1 MSEKNKEKQV
11 SKTTSHYT
19 MEGEVTHIERISD
32 SYLMG
37 MLWRF
42 LKPFWWQI
50 LAVIALLFVVAAL
63 QLLLPYLVK
72 VAVDGPIAEGQL
84 DGVVPIGIAY
94 LATILIVFLLQFGY
108 TYWLQTIGQ
117 SALMNLRQE
126 LYEHIMKQD
135 IRYFNNTPVGKII
148 SRMSNDIEALTELL
162 STSIV
167 MVARNM
173 IMLVGIVIV
182 MLMLNW
188 RLALISLA
196 VIPVMIALSF
206 YFRTKIREI
215 STRFHMIMAAYQA
228 YLNEHFN
235 GMLVVQLFNREQKTR
250 DDFAL
255 INQDYFDAHMDLR
268 DVYTQFGS
276 ILQFMTTI
284 GLAMVLWGGGQG
296 VLAGWSG
303 VTIGL
308 LIAFI
313 EYVRQSFDPIL
324 ELSEQFTQI
333 QTAFSAGERIA
344 LMLEIEPDVQEA
356 KEPKPVATFQQSI
369 RFNDVTFAYKEG
381 HPVLQNIN
389 LEIHPGQRVAIVGA
403 TGAGKTTL
411 VKLLARSYDVKEG
424 CIEVSGVD
432 IRELSMANLRRFV
445 SVVPQDPY
453 CFNGTIGDNLRLF
466 DETITEEQM
475 DDAAKIARAKPFIDN
490 LPERYNYMLLPGGG
504 NLSQGQRQ
512 LLALARALVHS
523 PESILVLDEATSS
536 IDTETEA
543 YIQEGLGEILKERTS
558 LIIAHRLS
566 TVRDADRIIVM
577 REGRIIEDG
586 SHDELLELGGMY
598 ATLYYRQFTDPDAS
612 IDELLANVDAAVK
625 TKAG

>member
-1 MSEKNKEKQV
+1 MSNRVKRL

-19 MEGEVTHIERISD
+19 IDDEGNIFEDISD
-32 SYLMG
+32 SYLMA
-37 MLWRF
+37 MIWRF

-50 LAVIALLFVVAAL
+50 LSVIALLFIVAGL

-72 VAVDGPIAEGQL
+72 QAVDGPITSGNLHEI
-84 DGVVPIGIAY
+84 VPYGLGY
-94 LATILIVFLLQFGY
+94 LLTIVFVFILQFAY

-126 LYEHIMKQD
+126 LYEHIIKQD
-135 IRYFNNTPVGKII
+135 MRYFNNTPVGKIV

-182 MLMLNW
+182 MLLLNW

-196 VIPVMIALSF
+196 VIPAMIGLSA
-206 YFRTKIREI
+206 YFRTKIREV
-215 STRFHMIMAAYQA
+215 SMRFHQIMAAYQA
-228 YLNEHFN
+228 YLNEQFN

-250 DDFAL
+250 DDFAI

-268 DVYTQFGS
+268 DIYTYYGS
-276 ILQFMTTI
+276 ILQFMTTV

-296 VLAGWSG
+296 VIAQWPG

-313 EYVRQSFDPIL
+313 EYVRQSFDPII

-344 LMLEIEPDVQEA
+344 QMLQVQPAVQET
-356 KEPKPVATFQQSI
+356 ETMETVAEFDQTV
-369 RFNDVTFAYKEG
+369 RFKNVTFAYKEG
-381 HPVLQNIN
+381 HPVLHNIN
-389 LEIHPGQRVAIVGA
+389 LEIKPGQRVAVVGA

-411 VKLLARSYDVKEG
+411 VKLLARYYDVDKG
-424 CIEVSGVD
+424 SIEISGVD
-432 IRELSMANLRRFV
+432 VRQLNFADLRRFV

-466 DETITEEQM
+466 DESITEAQM
-475 DDAAKIARAKPFIDN
+475 DEAAKVAHAKPFIDN
-490 LPERYNYMLLPGGG
+490 LPERYDYMLLPGGG

-543 YIQEGLGEILKERTS
+543 YIQEGLEEILKDRTS

-598 ATLYYRQFTDPDAS
+598 AMLYYRQFTDPDAS
-612 IDELLANVDAAVK
+612 IDELLASGDNTVLK
-625 TKAG
+625 SKAG

>member
-1 MSEKNKEKQV
+1 MSNKKQEKGL
-11 SKTTSHYT
+11 STTSSHYT
-19 MEGEVTHIERISD
+19 IEDEGNDLSNISD

-50 LAVIALLFVVAAL
+50 LSVIALLFIVAGL

-72 VAVDGPIAEGQL
+72 QTVDGPIT
-84 DGVVPIGIAY
+84 DGNINGVLPYGLAY
-94 LATILIVFLLQFGY
+94 LGIIVVVFVLQFGY

-135 IRYFNNTPVGKII
+135 IRYFNNTPVGKIV

-167 MVARNM
+167 MVVRNM
-173 IMLVGIVIV
+173 IMLVGIIIV
-182 MLMLNW
+182 MLTLNW

-196 VIPVMIALSF
+196 VIPPMIGLSI

-215 STRFHMIMAAYQA
+215 STRFHRIMAAYQA
-228 YLNEHFN
+228 YLNEQFN
-235 GMLVVQLFNREQKTR
+235 GMLIVQLFNREQKTR
-250 DDFAL
+250 DDFAI
-255 INQDYFDAHMDLR
+255 INQDYFDTHMDLR

-276 ILQFMTTI
+276 ILQFMTTV
-284 GLAMVLWGGGQG
+284 GLALVLWGGAQG
-296 VLAGWSG
+296 VLSAWPG

-313 EYVRQSFDPIL
+313 EYVRQSFDPII

-344 LMLEIEPDVQEA
+344 RMLQVEPSVQEA
-356 KEPKPVATFQQSI
+356 ETVKPVAKFDQSVH
-369 RFNDVTFAYKEG
+369 FNNVSFAYKEG
-381 HPVLQNIN
+381 HPVLKNIN
-389 LEIHPGQRVAIVGA
+389 LEIQAGQRVAVVGA

-411 VKLLARSYDVKEG
+411 VKLLARYYDVNEG
-424 CIEVSGVD
+424 SIEVSGVD
-432 IRELSMANLRRFV
+432 IRELSMADLRRFV

-453 CFNGTIGDNLRLF
+453 IFNGTVGDNLRLF
-466 DETITEEQM
+466 HDSITEEQM
-475 DDAAKIARAKPFIDN
+475 DTAADIARAKPFIDN
-490 LPERYNYMLLPGGG
+490 LPERYDYMLLPGGG

-543 YIQEGLGEILKERTS
+543 YIQEGLEEILKERTS

-566 TVRDADRIIVM
+566 TVRDADRILVM

-612 IDELLANVDAAVK
+612 IDELLASADTVVK
-625 TKAG
+625 SKAG